1 MAALRRILIGAAVLS
16 LSLRPMVAAA
26 AEGVVDAFDM
36 ATMQT
41 LFIPNA
47 NVLQLSIGTTT
58 RVDGPFSD
66 VIGGYRQLEVTAT
79 SLIGPDFVVS
89 GIVLPPVP
97 FLEYNTT
104 SQATGNV
111 AVVYNRNG
119 SGLFTYLAYAQG
131 IQVLILEA
139 DAAAVA
145 MPGLDITVALT
156 DANENTAQVTQT
168 VTIPVTAMAPLALTF
183 PFTSFPGVDA
193 GNLFSIRVDMKPQ
206 EAGDL
211 RVQNITTFGTPLT
224 ETSCDDGID
233 NNNNG
238 FTDCRDQNCV
248 PSPDCMTQAPAM
260 SPFGLAAALLL
271 VSGIGLIALR
281 RARRA

>member
-1 MAALRRILIGAAVLS
+1 MADLRRILIGAALLYFAIRPVAS
-16 LSLRPMVAAA
+16 LA
-26 AEGVVDAFDM
+26 AEATIDAFDM
-36 ATMQT
+36 ATDET
-41 LFIPNA
+41 VFIPNT
-47 NVLQLSIGTTT
+47 NVLQLSVGSTA
-58 RVDGPFSD
+58 RLDGPFSD
-66 VIGGYRQLEVTAT
+66 VIGGYRQLTLTAT
-79 SLIGPDFVVS
+79 SLIGPDYIVS

-111 AVVYNRNG
+111 SLVYNRNAT
-119 SGLFTYLAYAQG
+119 GLFTYLAYAQG

-156 DANENTAQVTQT
+156 DANENTAQLTQT
-168 VTIPVTAMAPLALTF
+168 VTIPVTSMAPLALTF
-183 PFTSFPGVDA
+183 PFSSFPGVDA
-193 GNLFSIRVDMKPQ
+193 GNLFSIRVDMDPQ

-238 FTDCRDQNCV
+238 YTDCRDQNCV
-248 PSPDCMTQAPAM
+248 ASPDCMTQAPAM
-260 SPFGLAAALLL
+260 SPFGLAGALLL
-271 VSGIGLIALR
+271 ISAIGLGAMR

>member
-1 MAALRRILIGAAVLS
+1 MAALRRILIGAAVLT
-16 LSLRPMVAAA
+16 LALRPLGAVA
-26 AEGVVDAFDM
+26 AEGVIDAFDM
-36 ATMQT
+36 ATDQT
-41 LFIPNA
+41 VYITNT
-47 NVLQLSIGTTT
+47 NVLQFTIGSTT
-58 RVDGPFSD
+58 RVDGPFAD
-66 VIGGYRQLEVTAT
+66 VIGGYRQFELTAT
-79 SLIGPDFVVS
+79 SLVGPDFIVS

-104 SQATGNV
+104 AEADGKV
-111 AVVYNRNG
+111 AVLYDRNG
-119 SGLFTYLAYAQG
+119 SGLSTFLAYAQG

-145 MPGLDITVALT
+145 MPGLDITVTLT
-156 DANENTAQVTQT
+156 DASQNSAQVTET

-183 PFTSFPGVDA
+183 PFTSFTGVDA
-193 GNLFSIRVDMKPQ
+193 GNLFSIRVEMEPQ

-260 SPFGLAAALLL
+260 SPVGLVAALLL
-271 VSGIGLIALR
+271 VSGIGLLAMR